1 MYLVCTKSC
10 RIVAGAAFL
19 ATLASAPAAFA
30 TTEIEAPA
38 SALSPRG
45 EALKVA
51 LAAPVSEA
59 VRTHYA
65 NEGYRGVWLS
75 PEGDDKR
82 ATDLLAALENAGS
95 HGLSPSRYDIPA
107 LRAAVAAAMAEEPA
121 AVAAAELKL
130 TRAFL
135 DYASDVRSGI
145 LDPRSVDRELHV
157 DPERP
162 DGAVMLREIAAAASA
177 ADYLE
182 ALAPAKAEYG
192 RLQEKLARLSAL
204 PAGAWGDEVPG
215 GPSIRLGEKSRRVE
229 AMRARLTALGDHTP
243 APAAGGAEPAPL
255 DVYDVALEDSVRA
268 FQRRHGLNDDGVAG
282 RRTIDAMNVS
292 IEDRIGQ
299 TLVALERLRWMN
311 RDLGHR
317 HVYVN
322 QADFTVQLK
331 EGDQI
336 LFSERVVVGKARK
349 HRTPEFSD
357 EMTHMVFN
365 PVWHVPNS
373 IATEEILPKLQ
384 ADPEY
389 LLKKNMRLVA
399 RGGGETPDPATT
411 DWTLYSASDF
421 PFRVKQRSGGGNAL
435 GRVKFMFPNQFS
447 IYLHDTPSKRLFK
460 KDARAFSHGCVRV
473 QDPFAFARALLGP
486 QEDDPAAFVDR
497 MLARSGER
505 RVNLQTPV
513 PVHLTYLTAWVD
525 DEGVSQFRDD
535 VYGRDARILG
545 ALQAKGVE
553 VSGAGG

>member
-19 ATLASAPAAFA
+19 AALASAPAAFA

-95 HGLSPSRYDIPA
+95 HGLSPARYDIPA

-204 PAGAWGDEVPG
+204 PAGSWGDEVPG

-229 AMRARLTALGDHTP
+229 AMRARKAYHQKSISRL
-243 APAAGGAEPAPL
+243 AA
-255 DVYDVALEDSVRA
+255 
-268 FQRRHGLNDDGVAG
+268 
-282 RRTIDAMNVS
+282 
-292 IEDRIGQ
+292 
-299 TLVALERLRWMN
+299 
-311 RDLGHR
+311 
-317 HVYVN
+317 
-322 QADFTVQLK
+322 
-331 EGDQI
+331 
-336 LFSERVVVGKARK
+336 
-349 HRTPEFSD
+349 
-357 EMTHMVFN
+357 
-365 PVWHVPNS
+365 
-373 IATEEILPKLQ
+373 
-384 ADPEY
+384 
-389 LLKKNMRLVA
+389 
-399 RGGGETPDPATT
+399 
-411 DWTLYSASDF
+411 
-421 PFRVKQRSGGGNAL
+421 
-435 GRVKFMFPNQFS
+435 
-447 IYLHDTPSKRLFK
+447 
-460 KDARAFSHGCVRV
+460 
-473 QDPFAFARALLGP
+473 
-486 QEDDPAAFVDR
+486 
-497 MLARSGER
+497 
-505 RVNLQTPV
+505 
-513 PVHLTYLTAWVD
+513 
-525 DEGVSQFRDD
+525 
-535 VYGRDARILG
+535 
-545 ALQAKGVE
+545 
-553 VSGAGG
+553 VSGAVQPWIECHFGMIRRKKRLCLTLLLAEAGEVAGTYE